1 MCPANL
7 VLHMDNSRCL
17 RCCNAS
23 DPTNA
28 HECCDCRDT
37 KGEGRGRV
45 LQNQRKGMSPGF
57 SQEHE
62 GERDGTFQRI
72 NRTTVFSIDFLNI
85 FFN

>member
-7 VLHMDNSRCL
+7 VLHMDDSRCL
-17 RCCNAS
+17 RCCSAS
-23 DPTNA
+23 DPTDA
-28 HECCDCRDT
+28 QECCDCHDT
-37 KGEGRGRV
+37 EGEGRGRV
-45 LQNQRKGMSPGF
+45 LQNQRKDMSSGC

-72 NRTTVFSIDFLNI
+72 NRATFFPNDFLSV